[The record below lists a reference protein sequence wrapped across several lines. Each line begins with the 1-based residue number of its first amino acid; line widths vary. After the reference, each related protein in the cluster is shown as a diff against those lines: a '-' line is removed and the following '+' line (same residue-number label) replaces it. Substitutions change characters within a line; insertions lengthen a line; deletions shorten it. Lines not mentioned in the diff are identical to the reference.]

1 MECKSCMQTS
11 APRTPRRCSITIA
24 YIKNWKQQGF
34 VQSPRSM
41 PGRRRRRGEEEVD
54 CVWKPVAKKQH
65 IQSFSMGP
73 IQHNSSIVS

>member
-1 MECKSCMQTS
+1 
-11 APRTPRRCSITIA
+11 
-24 YIKNWKQQGF
+24 
-34 VQSPRSM
+34 M